1 MPPVTEWR
9 TLEKEWPARL
19 LHIPTMTST
28 ERKDEDTY
36 MGRRRPKY
44 NILTYTWGRWSVPE
58 GPRLDVRGTSWQIPA
73 VEGCFTPA
81 EFRRVLLAMGDS
93 DAVEFAWVDVACI
106 DQENYGAK
114 MEEVGRQA
122 GIFANAYRVYA
133 WLWTLQGELLSSS
146 VLTLMVGARRLPFP
160 YIERELDEEFVS
172 LFDELETALHSVLS
186 DPWFSSLWTLQEG
199 VLRQDA
205 MILSAEGQPIFRE
218 LSEEEAGRPENR
230 NLEIRDIA
238 SALQSLYS
246 RLRRPLS
253 GDSLSPS
260 LDNSMRE
267 RIDTIAKRM
276 RNTGYGVSLLYGN
289 SNPNVQYSAAK
300 YRTAS
305 FELDRVYAIMA
316 LYGIKVGTSRP
327 GSDASRTYTF
337 PELEGEFVAELNAL
351 FPLLGQMFV
360 HTQEPQTGQSW
371 RITQNSRVPTL
382 LSGYNRL
389 SCFKDCTIS
398 VGIEGTARISGRITP
413 LEDVFAYWKFWQPF
427 FQIPDYDYHWS
438 MVSFELD
445 DHVLSTEEG
454 AGKVQGADSFM
465 HFDMVG
471 HTFQYLLAG
480 TAGPGSLSVL
490 QLGFDTLEG
499 SDSQNSSLYCLLVQH
514 DVSDW
519 FSCRRLGICVS
530 WRNWN
535 SDSAG
540 IAGQPKMR
548 IDSYTGK
555 LH

>member
-1 MPPVTEWR
+1 MPPTEWQ
-9 TLEKEWPARL
+9 TLDKEWPGRL

-28 ERKDEDTY
+28 ERHGEDTY

-58 GPRLDVRGTSWQIPA
+58 GPRMDVHGTPWQIPA
-73 VEGCFTPA
+73 VRGCFTPA
-81 EFRRVLLAMGDS
+81 EFHRVLLAMGHS
-93 DAVEFAWVDVACI
+93 DAVEFAWIDVACI
-106 DQENYGAK
+106 DQDNYAAK

-133 WLWTLQGELLSSS
+133 WLWTLQGELLSSNI
-146 VLTLMVGARRLPFP
+146 LKMMVWANRLPYP
-160 YIERELDEEFVS
+160 YISRELDHEFVS
-172 LFDELETALHSVLS
+172 IFNELETALHSVLS

-205 MILSAEGQPIFRE
+205 MILSAEGRLIFRE
-218 LSEEEAGRPENR
+218 LSAEESGRPESR

-238 SALQSLYS
+238 SAVQSLY
-246 RLRRPLS
+246 RCLHRPLT

-260 LDNSMRE
+260 LDGSMQE
-267 RIDTIAKRM
+267 RIDKVSTRI

-300 YRTAS
+300 HRTAS
-305 FELDRVYAIMA
+305 YELDRVYAIMA

-327 GSDASRTYTF
+327 GSNPSHNITF
-337 PELEGEFVAELNAL
+337 PELEAEFVAELNMRS
-351 FPLLGQMFV
+351 PLLAQLFV
-360 HTQEPQTGQSW
+360 HTQEPKTGHSW

-389 SCFKDCTIS
+389 RCFEHCKIS
-398 VGIEGTARISGRITP
+398 VGIEGKARVSGRITP
-413 LEDVFAYWKFWQPF
+413 LEDVFAYWKFWQPSF
-427 FQIPDYDYHWS
+427 TIPEYNYQWS

-454 AGKVQGADSFM
+454 DGKVQGADSFI
-465 HFDMVG
+465 HFGMVE
-471 HTFQYLLAG
+471 HTFQYLLGG
-480 TAGPGSLSVL
+480 TAGSGRLSVL
-490 QLGFDTLEG
+490 QLGFDTVEGLE
-499 SDSQNSSLYCLLVQH
+499 SQNSSLYCLLLQH
-514 DVSDW
+514 DVNDW

-535 SDSAG
+535 SDSAD
-540 IAGQPKMR
+540 IACHPKMR
-548 IDSYTGK
+548 IDSYSGN